1 MNRGAAL
8 IISVLILSS
17 IMLSAIIFGSQSFRN
32 ETDAAT
38 ALLNKKAAEAAATS
52 CMEEALYRLG
62 SNAAYAGNESL
73 VIGSTQCAVRPI
85 LSGGGAWT
93 LETEAVAFGTNGR
106 LRVVLSSRFP
116 LVITSWESLARF

>member
-8 IISVLILSS
+8 LISVLILSS
-17 IMLSAIIFGSQSFRN
+17 IMLGAIIFGSQSFRN

-52 CMEEALYRLG
+52 CMEEAFYRLG
-62 SNAAYAGNESL
+62 NNPAYVGNEIL
-73 VIGSTQCAVRPI
+73 AIGGTSCTIRPI
-85 LSGGGAWT
+85 VSGGGTWT
-93 LETEAVAFGTNGR
+93 IETEAAAFGLNGR

-116 LVITSWESLARF
+116 LTITSWESLAHY